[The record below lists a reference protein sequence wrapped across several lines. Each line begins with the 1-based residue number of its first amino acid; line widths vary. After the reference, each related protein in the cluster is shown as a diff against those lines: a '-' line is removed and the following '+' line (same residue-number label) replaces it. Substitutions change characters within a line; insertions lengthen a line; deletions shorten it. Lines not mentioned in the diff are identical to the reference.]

1 MIRKYFTVPLQDLSN
16 YTSAIAKTGFAS
28 IETQAPTS
36 IVFEIRQLIDNF
48 SAALEKIIESQNL
61 EIDKNQQLQ
70 AANDQLND
78 KIAQLKQSRIAVEQA
93 EKSFSILVNNSPF
106 SIVLADRTGNIEFA
120 NEEFTR
126 NTRLSCTQTLNL
138 KDLFEQFKPFGRMGF
153 PIASFLESLVNRKDG
168 NKHIDT
174 GELCLCSGPDKRIFN
189 CVATVIESRCI
200 VIFSDVTESAV
211 AAEEK
216 QHLVEQLQLAQKF
229 ESLGTL
235 AGGVAHDFNNILMSI
250 MGYAEISLTEI
261 PKSGRLYEN
270 ICMIQTA
277 AQRAAELTRQ
287 MLDFTGKNVFRIE
300 PMDLSL
306 LVKEMANL
314 LSVTISK
321 KITVCYD
328 LKEGITAVGDPLQLR
343 QIVMNLIMNASEAI
357 GDNNGQI
364 TIRTGMLDRNSNSM
378 KSTAVSNLDPDNE
391 FYAFLEVTDTGCGI
405 PPETLEKI
413 FDPFFTTKFTGRG
426 LGLAATMGIIKS
438 HRGAISVT
446 STPGRGSSFVI
457 ILPASEELL
466 NDAVD
471 KETVI
476 PELKLKG
483 KILLADDEET
493 ILSLTEM
500 MLEPY
505 NIEIICAGD
514 GARAVEIFENQKQEI
529 ALVILDMVMPKLSG
543 EETFNK
549 IKAISPEIPVII
561 ASGHSRNETLQRFT
575 GASFD
580 GFLQKPFR
588 IQDLIKEICAVTKI

>member
-1 MIRKYFTVPLQDLSN
+1 
-16 YTSAIAKTGFAS
+16 
-28 IETQAPTS
+28 
-36 IVFEIRQLIDNF
+36 
-48 SAALEKIIESQNL
+48 
-61 EIDKNQQLQ
+61 
-70 AANDQLND
+70 
-78 KIAQLKQSRIAVEQA
+78 
-93 EKSFSILVNNSPF
+93 
-106 SIVLADRTGNIEFA
+106 
-120 NEEFTR
+120 
-126 NTRLSCTQTLNL
+126 
-138 KDLFEQFKPFGRMGF
+138 MGF